1 VTSQS
6 LNSVM
11 EEPNVWIPLPDGVRL
26 AARIWRPADA
36 ETEPVPAILEYLPY
50 RKRDGTAPRDEKNH
64 PYFAQ
69 HGYACIRV
77 DMRGSGESDG
87 LMQDEYTL
95 QEQDDALAV
104 IDWIASQPWCTGAI
118 GMIGISWGGFNG
130 LQVAARRPAALKAVV
145 SIASTTD
152 RYADDI
158 HYKGGCMLVENFGWS
173 QQMLSYMSRPPDPAL
188 VGERWRDTWL
198 TRLENIPHLAETWM
212 DRQHRDAYWEHGSIC
227 EDWSA
232 IQAPVLIVGG
242 LADGYI
248 NAVMNILENLEAPRK
263 GILGP
268 WVHLYPNMG
277 VPGPAIGF
285 LQEALR
291 WWDRWLKGL
300 ATGVEDDPDL
310 RVFRRE
316 GVKPSAVLKQAKGS
330 WLGIPSWPIADQT
343 EHVLRLAGRR
353 LVAEE
358 MPDRRA
364 LEITIRSDQDVGAF
378 GGEYFAWIGP
388 DQPDDQ
394 RLDDAKSMVWDTVL
408 LDDTL
413 DIVGR
418 PVLRAR
424 LKVDRP
430 QALISLRL
438 CDVNPDGSV
447 MRVSYSV
454 FNLSHRDGSQQPKPM
469 PVGEW
474 VSVAIPLDNTCHRFL
489 PGHRIRLAASTSY
502 WPIAWPSPTPVDLVV
517 DTAATALHLPQLEG
531 SASKEAAFP
540 EAVSATPP
548 AAITHR
554 EPTMTRHVSHDLS
567 GGRTGV
573 EIYYD
578 TGLSEEPNHG
588 LRTGTIH
595 RETYD
600 ISPDDP
606 LSAGMDVHWTQ
617 TLSRGDWSVR
627 TETSGSCRAT
637 EDAFLT
643 TASLKAYEGDRLVFE
658 RSWEMPIKRRC
669 V

>member
-1 VTSQS
+1 MSSQS
-6 LNSVM
+6 LNSVI
-11 EEPNVWIPLPDGVRL
+11 EEPNVWIPLADGVRL

-36 ETEPVPAILEYLPY
+36 EGNPVPAILEYLPY

-69 HGYACIRV
+69 HGYACVRV
-77 DMRGSGESDG
+77 DMRGAGESGG
-87 LMQDEYTL
+87 LMEDEYTQ
-95 QEQDDALAV
+95 QEQDDALEV
-104 IDWIASQPWCTGAI
+104 IEWIAAQPWCSGAV

-188 VGERWRDTWL
+188 VGESWRETWL
-198 TRLENIPHLAETWM
+198 TRLENMPHLAETWM
-212 DRQHRDAYWEHGSIC
+212 EHQHRDAYWAHGSIC

-242 LADGYI
+242 LADGYM
-248 NAVMNILENLEAPRK
+248 NAVMNILDNLEAPRK

-277 VPGPAIGF
+277 LPGPAIGF

-291 WWDRWLKGL
+291 WWDRWLKGE
-300 ATGVEDDPDL
+300 ATGVEEDPEL

-316 GVKPSAVLKQAKGS
+316 GVKPSALLKQAKGS
-330 WLGIPSWPIADQT
+330 WLGIPAWPVPGRT
-343 EHVLRLAGRR
+343 EHVLHLAGRR
-353 LVAEE
+353 LVTEE
-358 MPDRRA
+358 VPDRRE
-364 LEITIRSDQDVGAF
+364 LEIAIRSDQDVGAF

-394 RLDDAKSMVWDTVL
+394 RLEDAKSMVWDTVP
-408 LDDTL
+408 LDTTL
-413 DIVGR
+413 DILGR
-418 PVLRAR
+418 PVLKAR
-424 LKVDRP
+424 IKVDKP
-430 QALISLRL
+430 QALIGLRL

-447 MRVSYSV
+447 MRVAYTV
-454 FNLSHRDGSQQPKPM
+454 FNLSHRNGPEDPRPM

-474 VSVAIPLDNTCHRFL
+474 ATVSIPLDNTCHRFL

-502 WPIAWPSPTPVDLVV
+502 WPMVWPAPAPVELVV
-517 DTAATALHLPQLEG
+517 DTAATVLQLPELNAEQAVETAFQEPA
-531 SASKEAAFP
+531 SAN
-540 EAVSATPP
+540 P
-548 AAITHR
+548 APAIVHR
-554 EPTMTRHVSHDLS
+554 VPTMTRTVSHDLS
-567 GGRTGV
+567 GGMTGV
-573 EIYYD
+573 EIHYD
-578 TGLSEEPNHG
+578 TGEDEEPNHG

-595 RETYD
+595 CERYS
-600 ISPDDP
+600 IAPDDP
-606 LSAGMDVHWTQ
+606 LSARMEVNWTQ

-627 TETSGSCRAT
+627 TETGGSCRTT
-637 EDAFLT
+637 EEAFLIE
-643 TASLKAYEGDRLVFE
+643 ADIKAFDGDSLVFE
-658 RSWEMPIKRRC
+658 KSWKSSIPRRC